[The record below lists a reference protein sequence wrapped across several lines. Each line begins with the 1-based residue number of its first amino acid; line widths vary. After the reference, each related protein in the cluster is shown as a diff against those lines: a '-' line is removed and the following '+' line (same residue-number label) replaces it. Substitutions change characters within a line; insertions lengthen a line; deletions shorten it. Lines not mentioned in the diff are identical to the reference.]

1 MAKMHGMLWSAR
13 AGIEDEKD
21 EKDETDEKDEKV
33 AAAVDAGHA
42 WPLC

>member
-1 MAKMHGMLWSAR
+1 MRWSVR
-13 AGIEDEKD
+13 AGIEDEKDEKD

-33 AAAVDAGHA
+33 AAVVDAGHA